1 MSSDSKDQLFLIKVS
16 KKFMTIVRQSVPYMV
31 ASYTLIGSLIGL
43 SLLGYFADKWLGTE
57 PWLLLLGVI
66 LGLVIGL
73 YEVAKVSLKK

>member
-16 KKFMTIVRQSVPYMV
+16 KIFMAIVRQSVPYMV

-43 SLLGYFADKWLGTE
+43 SLLGYYADKWLSTE
-57 PWLLLLGVI
+57 PWLLLFGVI

-73 YEVAKVSLKK
+73 YAVAKVSLKK

>member
-1 MSSDSKDQLFLIKVS
+1 MKVS
-16 KKFMTIVRQSVPYMV
+16 KKFMAIVRQSVPYMV

-43 SLLGYFADKWLGTE
+43 SLLGYFADKWLSTE

-73 YEVAKVSLKK
+73 YGVAKVSLKK

>member
-1 MSSDSKDQLFLIKVS
+1 
-16 KKFMTIVRQSVPYMV
+16 MV

-43 SLLGYFADKWLGTE
+43 SLLGYYADKWLSTE

-73 YEVAKVSLKK
+73 YAVAKVSLKK

>member
-16 KKFMTIVRQSVPYMV
+16 KNFMAIVRQSAPYMV

-43 SLLGYFADKWLGTE
+43 TLLGYFADKWLSTE